1 MNCHLQFSIFDD
13 RGLQIVTKN
22 YPLQHANTLKK
33 KTVNT
38 MLRVIILT
46 QCQCCSIQ
54 KNLYKYQRI
63 TIKPVPASEKTK
75 ILQLA
80 QRTDF
85 FLSICFIISIGI
97 SLLLTIFLYKQ
108 FTATRKK
115 NYFQVG
121 HPPLYVT
128 FSVRPSVRP
137 SRTISQEPLII
148 FFGTHVQN
156 DDISRC
162 FFHFFEILKDRKW
175 PNMTKKIWSLSVS
188 QKLYLIS
195 LWFLVLMYKMIISL
209 IIFFKFFKILI
220 FRVFQRSINNKRK
233 F

>member
-38 MLRVIILT
+38 ILRVIILT
-46 QCQCCSIQ
+46 QCQCCSVQ

-115 NYFQVG
+115 KLFLG
-121 HPPLYVT
+121 GAPT
-128 FSVRPSVRP
+128 S
-137 SRTISQEPLII
+137 I
-148 FFGTHVQN
+148 
-156 DDISRC
+156 C
-162 FFHFFEILKDRKW
+162 HFFR
-175 PNMTKKIWSLSVS
+175 PTVRASVTHH
-188 QKLYLIS
+188 IS
-195 LWFLVLMYKMIISL
+195 GTSNH
-209 IIFFKFFKILI
+209 IFWDACAE
-220 FRVFQRSINNKRK
+220 
-233 F
+233 